1 MRMMILMTGIIGLG
15 DNRSEEIRVRY
26 VANIIQEM

>member
-1 MRMMILMTGIIGLG
+1 MRMLILMTGINRIG
-15 DNRSEEIRVRY
+15 DNRSEDIRARY